1 MGDSNATAIPLA
13 EAATVLRLAP
23 AAVIALV
30 DGGYL
35 APEAGGP
42 GSPRFRLADLK
53 AFVARNSETDHD
65 LFSFERS
72 IDQLE
77 QVDPRDLLDAL
88 DGRAGE
94 MARRVFDIFSTV
106 FPEAGAWDISEQAR
120 FIEQARARFE
130 AILAVTGQGAEVDE
144 ALVDDLQEVGAQ
156 AAWSN
161 SPLPQLLVI
170 LRISRDLVVQTAV
183 ELAED
188 QGRHWGLALSLLLTR
203 VLPAMDRLT
212 DSLAQGYWS
221 AILSREEGIRVRY
234 QDLVERSSDGVYET
248 DLAGRVNYANTSL
261 AGILGRTPDELHHA
275 RLADVI
281 APLDSTVAVN
291 ATLLSSE
298 GGHRLVTVARADGV
312 RRVLDIQVMP
322 RLVDGDLVGYQGIVR
337 DETAARDLEADKNEF
352 LAMVTHDLRNPLTS
366 ILGLGATLESHAE
379 ELAPDQIG
387 RMGESI
393 RRQAERIARL
403 ADDLYDISRLQAHAL
418 LLSPRSINL
427 RPVVEAALASVA
439 DASGVHVE
447 IPGDLVVL
455 ADPRR
460 LEQVVAN
467 LVENAI
473 EHGAP
478 PVVVAVG
485 RSTPPPGPARGS
497 TPSAGPARGPS
508 GSLPDPAQPSGS
520 WPRSPSGSSPDPS
533 TPVGRSSD
541 SHPAGGPAGA
551 GSPGDTVVVTVTDSG
566 TGVPEALLPTLFSG
580 LRLLGSPVRDR
591 SRGTGLGLALVRG
604 LAEAMGGRIWY
615 QQGGHGGAIFHL
627 VIRVPRSALR
637 REGARTE

>member
-1 MGDSNATAIPLA
+1 MGDRNANVIPLT

-23 AAVIALV
+23 AAVVALV

-35 APEAGGP
+35 SPDTDGVDG
-42 GSPRFRLADLK
+42 PRFRLADLK
-53 AFVARNSETDHD
+53 AFVARNSGTEDD
-65 LFSFERS
+65 QFSFDGGLEE
-72 IDQLE
+72 LE

-106 FPEAGAWDISEQAR
+106 FPESRSWDITEQAR

-144 ALVDDLQEVGAQ
+144 ALVGDLQEVGAQ
-156 AAWSN
+156 AAWSQ

-183 ELAED
+183 ELAEE

-212 DSLAQGYWS
+212 DALAQGYWS
-221 AILSREEGIRVRY
+221 AILGREEGIRARY
-234 QDLVERSSDGVYET
+234 QDVVERSSDGVYEV
-248 DLAGRVNYANTSL
+248 DLTGRINYANTSL
-261 AGILGRTPDELHHA
+261 GVILGRSLDELHDGH
-275 RLADVI
+275 LAGVI
-281 APLDSTVAVN
+281 VPLDSSVDVN
-291 ATLLSSE
+291 ATLLVPD
-298 GGHRLVTVARADGV
+298 GGRRMVTAARADGV
-312 RRVLDIQVMP
+312 RRVLDIQVLP
-322 RLVDGDLVGYQGIVR
+322 RSVDEELVGYQGIVR

-352 LAMVTHDLRNPLTS
+352 LAMVTHDLRNPLTT
-366 ILGLGATLESHAE
+366 ILGLGATLQSYAG
-379 ELAPDQIG
+379 ELPADQIG

-403 ADDLYDISRLQAHAL
+403 ADDLYEISRLQAQAI
-418 LLSPRSINL
+418 LLSPRVISL
-427 RPVVEAALASVA
+427 RPLVEAALASVA
-439 DASGVHVE
+439 DGSQVQVDV
-447 IPGDLVVL
+447 PDDVVVL

-478 PVVVAVG
+478 PVIIAVEAPPSPAPSPPVAGVA
-485 RSTPPPGPARGS
+485 TAAAAAPTAAPVAATGPAP
-497 TPSAGPARGPS
+497 T
-508 GSLPDPAQPSGS
+508 
-520 WPRSPSGSSPDPS
+520 
-533 TPVGRSSD
+533 
-541 SHPAGGPAGA
+541 GA
-551 GSPGDTVVVTVTDSG
+551 GDAVDAPGAASAEGSVILTVTDHG
-566 TGVPEALLPTLFSG
+566 AGVPEALLPTLFSG
-580 LRLLGSPVRDR
+580 LRMLGSPVRDR

-615 QQGGHGGAIFHL
+615 QRGRQGGAVFRLAI
-627 VIRVPRSALR
+627 PRPR
-637 REGARTE
+637 RRTPYEGAGR